1 MVRRRALITQRAA
14 GKASVSVVGGYLLV
28 SCPSAT
34 EVVLEG
40 MSSRRGELGLRGCGP
55 LVVLD
60 DTVLSG
66 NGPLLSR
73 VGLRLRL

>member
-1 MVRRRALITQRAA
+1 M
-14 GKASVSVVGGYLLV
+14 SVMGGDLLV
-28 SCPSAT
+28 SCPSTA

-40 MSSRRGELGLRGCGP
+40 MSSRRRKLGLRGGGP

-73 VGLRLRL
+73 VGLGLGLRLRLS